1 MIKLLS
7 KIFIKNHED
16 YQDPKVREGYG
27 KLSGIVGVVLN
38 LLLFAGKFIAGLLTG
53 AISITADA
61 FNNLTDAGSS
71 IVTFIG
77 FKLSSKPTDR
87 DHPFGHG
94 RMEYVSGFI
103 VSIIIFLVGF
113 ELMKSS
119 VEKLINPS
127 AVEFSYVAMII
138 LGVSVLVKLYMY
150 LYNRN
155 ISKKIN
161 SVSVK
166 ATAKDSLNDCIAT
179 FVVAVCFVVYKL
191 TDFNADGIAGILI
204 ALFILY
210 SGFGSAKE
218 TIGLLLGVAPD
229 EEYVEKI
236 EKTALS
242 LEGIIGIHDLM
253 VHNYGPG
260 RQIISLHAEV
270 DAHVDVNE
278 AHDNID
284 NAEKVLEEQFGCIA
298 VIHMDPID
306 MNNPK
311 RNEFLSLT
319 HDIVKSI
326 DQRFSIHDFR
336 MTEGYTHINL
346 IFDLT
351 IPHDCQID
359 KESIKHSITEGLKSV
374 NPNLNAVFKIEYTYS
389 GRE

>member
-1 MIKLLS
+1 
-7 KIFIKNHED
+7 
-16 YQDPKVREGYG
+16 
-27 KLSGIVGVVLN
+27 
-38 LLLFAGKFIAGLLTG
+38 
-53 AISITADA
+53 
-61 FNNLTDAGSS
+61 
-71 IVTFIG
+71 
-77 FKLSSKPTDR
+77 
-87 DHPFGHG
+87 
-94 RMEYVSGFI
+94 
-103 VSIIIFLVGF
+103 
-113 ELMKSS
+113 MKSS
-119 VEKLINPS
+119 IEKLINPT
-127 AVEFSYVAMII
+127 AVEFSAVAMVI

-150 LYNRN
+150 LYNRS
-155 ISKKIN
+155 IAKKIN

-179 FVVAVCFVVYKL
+179 FVVVICFVVFKL
-191 TDFNADGIAGILI
+191 TSFNADGIAGILI

-218 TIGLLLGVAPD
+218 TIGLLLGEAPD

-319 HDIVKSI
+319 HDIIKGI

-351 IPHDCQID
+351 IPHDCTIP
-359 KESIKHSITEGLKSV
+359 KETIKQLITDGLKSV

>member
-7 KIFIKNHED
+7 KIFIKNYED

-119 VEKLINPS
+119 VEKIINPS

-155 ISKKIN
+155 IAKKIN

-270 DAHVDVNE
+270 DAHANVNE

-319 HDIVKSI
+319 HDIIKGI

-351 IPHDCQID
+351 IPHDCAIP
-359 KESIKHSITEGLKSV
+359 KETIKQLITDGLKSV

>member
-7 KIFIKNHED
+7 KIFIKNYQD
-16 YQDPKVREGYG
+16 YQDVKVREGYG

-38 LLLFAGKFIAGLLTG
+38 LLLFAGKFIAGILSG

-103 VSIIIFLVGF
+103 VSMIIFLVGF
-113 ELMKSS
+113 ELIKSS
-119 VEKLINPS
+119 VEKLINPTEM
-127 AVEFSYVAMII
+127 VFSYLAVII

-150 LYNRN
+150 IYNRN
-155 ISKKIN
+155 IAKKIN

-179 FVVAVCFVVYKL
+179 FVVALCFVLYKL
-191 TDFNADGIAGILI
+191 TGFNADGIAGILI

-210 SGFGSAKE
+210 SGYTSAKE
-218 TIGLLLGVAPD
+218 TIGLLLGVAP
-229 EEYVEKI
+229 EAEYVEKI

-270 DAHVDVNE
+270 DSHANVNE

-284 NAEKVLEEQFGCIA
+284 NAERVLEEQFGCIA

-306 MNNPK
+306 LNNPK
-311 RNEFLSLT
+311 RNEFLLLT
-319 HDIVKSI
+319 HDIVKGI
-326 DQRFSIHDFR
+326 DQSFSIHDFR

-351 IPHDCQID
+351 IPHDCKISKD
-359 KESIKHSITEGLKSV
+359 TIKQLITDGLKQN
-374 NPNLNAVFKIEYTYS
+374 NPNLNAVCKIEYTYS
-389 GRE
+389 GKQ

>member
-27 KLSGIVGVVLN
+27 KLSGIVGVALN

-119 VEKLINPS
+119 VEKIINPS

-138 LGVSVLVKLYMY
+138 LGASVLVKLYMY

-270 DAHVDVNE
+270 DAHANVNE

-319 HDIVKSI
+319 HDIVKGI

-351 IPHDCQID
+351 IPHDCKID
-359 KESIKHSITEGLKSV
+359 KESIKQSITDGLKSV
-374 NPNLNAVFKIEYTYS
+374 NPSLNAVFKIEYTYS

>member
-38 LLLFAGKFIAGLLTG
+38 LLLFVGKFIAGLLTG

-155 ISKKIN
+155 IAKKIN

-179 FVVAVCFVVYKL
+179 FVVTVCFVVYKL

-270 DAHVDVNE
+270 DAHANVNE

-351 IPHDCQID
+351 IPHDCKMD
-359 KESIKHSITEGLKSV
+359 KESIKQSITDGLKSV

>member
-284 NAEKVLEEQFGCIA
+284 NAEKVLEERFGCIA

>member
-94 RMEYVSGFI
+94 RMEYISGFI

-319 HDIVKSI
+319 HDIVKGI

>member
-7 KIFIKNHED
+7 KIFIKNYQD
-16 YQDPKVREGYG
+16 YQDVKVREGYG

-38 LLLFAGKFIAGLLTG
+38 LLLFAGKFIAGILSG

-103 VSIIIFLVGF
+103 VSMIIFLVGF
-113 ELMKSS
+113 ELIKSS
-119 VEKLINPS
+119 IEKLINPTEM
-127 AVEFSYVAMII
+127 VFSYLAVII

-150 LYNRN
+150 IYNRN
-155 ISKKIN
+155 IAKKIN

-179 FVVAVCFVVYKL
+179 FVVALCFVLYKL
-191 TDFNADGIAGILI
+191 TGFNADGIAGILI

-210 SGFGSAKE
+210 SGYTSAKE
-218 TIGLLLGVAPD
+218 TIGLLLGVAP
-229 EEYVEKI
+229 EAEYVEKI
-236 EKTALS
+236 EKAALS

-253 VHNYGPG
+253 VHNYGAG

-270 DAHVDVNE
+270 DAHANVNE

-284 NAEKVLEEQFGCIA
+284 NAERVLEEQFGCIA

-306 MNNPK
+306 LNNPK
-311 RNEFLSLT
+311 RNEFLLLT
-319 HDIVKSI
+319 HDIIKGI
-326 DQRFSIHDFR
+326 DQSFSIHDFR
-336 MTEGYTHINL
+336 MTKGETSINL
-346 IFDLT
+346 IFDLVLPAGYPLQNENPADLLAKK
-351 IPHDCQID
+351 I
-359 KESIKHSITEGLKSV
+359 KEKDARCNCVIRAEHPFV
-374 NPNLNAVFKIEYTYS
+374 
-389 GRE
+389 

>member
-1 MIKLLS
+1 M
-7 KIFIKNHED
+7 
-16 YQDPKVREGYG
+16 
-27 KLSGIVGVVLN
+27 LN

-155 ISKKIN
+155 IAKKIN

-270 DAHVDVNE
+270 DAHANVNE

-346 IFDLT
+346 IFDLVVPIEMKPNERT
-351 IPHDCQID
+351 EVLKILDEKIKQID
-359 KESIKHSITEGLKSV
+359 KRYNIVVQID
-374 NPNLNAVFKIEYTYS
+374 NAY
-389 GRE
+389 

>member
-7 KIFIKNHED
+7 KIFIKNYDD

-38 LLLFAGKFIAGLLTG
+38 LLLFAGKFVAGLLTG

-94 RMEYVSGFI
+94 RMEYVAGFI

-119 VEKLINPS
+119 IEKLINPTE
-127 AVEFSYVAMII
+127 VEFSAVAMVI

-150 LYNRN
+150 LYNRS
-155 ISKKIN
+155 IAKKIN

-218 TIGLLLGVAPD
+218 TIGLLLGEAPD

-319 HDIVKSI
+319 HDIIKGI

-351 IPHDCQID
+351 IPHDCAIP
-359 KESIKHSITEGLKSV
+359 KETIKQLITDGLKSV

>member
-138 LGVSVLVKLYMY
+138 LGVSVFVKLYMY

-179 FVVAVCFVVYKL
+179 FVVVICFVVFKL
-191 TDFNADGIAGILI
+191 TSFNADGIAGILI

>member
-27 KLSGIVGVVLN
+27 KLSGIVGVALN
-38 LLLFAGKFIAGLLTG
+38 LLLFVGKFIAGLLTG

-119 VEKLINPS
+119 VEKIINPS

-155 ISKKIN
+155 IAKKIN
-161 SVSVK
+161 SVSIK

-270 DAHVDVNE
+270 DAHANVNE

-319 HDIVKSI
+319 HDIIKGI

-351 IPHDCQID
+351 IPHDCKMD
-359 KESIKHSITEGLKSV
+359 KESIKQSITEGLKSV

>member
-319 HDIVKSI
+319 HDIVKGI